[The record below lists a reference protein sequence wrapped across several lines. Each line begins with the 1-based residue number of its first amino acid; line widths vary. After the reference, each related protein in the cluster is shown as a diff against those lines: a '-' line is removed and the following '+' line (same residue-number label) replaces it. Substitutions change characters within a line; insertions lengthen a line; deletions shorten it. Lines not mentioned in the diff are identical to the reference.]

1 MSHLPDPE
9 NMSRLLSR
17 ELALKLPDEELLPLS
32 VAAILI
38 GRIPTSNKGFAPA
51 LALGLI
57 APDGSLH
64 SLTVDG
70 IAMAADER
78 IRAAKLA

>member
-1 MSHLPDPE
+1 MSQLSDSE

-51 LALGLI
+51 LI

-64 SLTVDG
+64 SLTADG

-78 IRAAKLA
+78 IKAAKLA